1 MIETMQN
8 LVAQVKSLQE
18 RCSAAEQRASAAEQ
32 LLRVSEQREE
42 RHKLIINAFV
52 DGVRALGKN
61 ANVLATFNL
70 DGPRALEYVQE
81 ELQALARAGSF
92 AAVPPAP
99 LVTRPAT
106 PPAEAVALAAHVQS
120 KMKALEKKCREE
132 VLTWLQD
139 VFAKHLVNILRG
151 AAAPDSV
158 QFSCTDATAVRIALE
173 VLRAHGLCV
182 AVTSANVVTVVT
194 DLKKWYE
201 EYAKHVNEAPPQAVS
216 QAAAQPT
223 LAQAM
228 CARIATGA
236 EPPAELLK
244 KPRRSHRDWV
254 VEWMLTDD
262 APVERMKDS
271 LERGARFYHAVGH
284 TRKEETD
291 DTISALGEF
300 GLKAFVSGSGAETHI
315 CVASP
320 NVKAWYEANKPQ

>member
-1 MIETMQN
+1 MSNMIETMQN

-81 ELQALARAGSF
+81 ELQALARAGSS

-99 LVTRPAT
+99 PATRPAT

-194 DLKKWYE
+194 DLKKW
-201 EYAKHVNEAPPQAVS
+201 
-216 QAAAQPT
+216 
-223 LAQAM
+223 
-228 CARIATGA
+228 
-236 EPPAELLK
+236 
-244 KPRRSHRDWV
+244 
-254 VEWMLTDD
+254 
-262 APVERMKDS
+262 
-271 LERGARFYHAVGH
+271 
-284 TRKEETD
+284 
-291 DTISALGEF
+291 
-300 GLKAFVSGSGAETHI
+300 
-315 CVASP
+315 
-320 NVKAWYEANKPQ
+320 